1 MWQVIGQLLPI
12 AVAAAVSSVPIMAM
26 ILMLLSP
33 RRSESAMPF
42 LLGWVL
48 GIAATVTLCALGSR
62 AIPTSR
68 GDRPDVA
75 LGIAEMIVGVAMLG
89 VAVMSWR
96 RARRQ
101 ASLPMPRWLRTIG
114 SLGGWSSFGVAVV
127 LNLRPKGLLLALAAG
142 LVLRG
147 GALPLGDAVV
157 AIVVYTGVAA
167 STIAVPIV
175 MTLMAPQRME
185 GRLIVV
191 RDWMQSHHSAVSST
205 ILVMIGA
212 LAIGNGLARM

>member
-12 AVAAAVSSVPIMAM
+12 AVAAAISSVPIMAM
-26 ILMLLSP
+26 ILVLLSP
-33 RRSESAMPF
+33 RRAQSAVPF

-48 GIAATVTLCALGSR
+48 GIAVTVSLCAVGTR
-62 AIPTSR
+62 VIPTSR

-75 LGIAEMIVGVAMLG
+75 LGVAETIVGVAMLA
-89 VAVMSWR
+89 VAVASWR

-114 SLGGWSSFGVAVV
+114 SLGSWSAFGVAVL
-127 LNLRPKGLLLALAAG
+127 LNVRPKGLLLALAAG

-147 GALPLGDAVV
+147 AALPLGDAVI
-157 AIVVYTGVAA
+157 AICVYTAVAA

-175 MTLMAPQRME
+175 MTLVAPARME
-185 GRLIVV
+185 GRLVDA
-191 RDWMQSHHSAVSST
+191 RDWMQRHHTAVSST
-205 ILVMIGA
+205 ILIMVGF